1 MDARTQ
7 NNKEKKKMRQF
18 RGKFTLIE
26 LLVVIAIIAILAAL
40 LLPALNSAKDKVRT
54 VSCKSNQR
62 QLGYCLLNY
71 AGDNKEWGPYTKVN
85 TTHVQYMYYWSMGLE
100 DYIPY
105 SKVPGVTG
113 RAGSR
118 FYKLAV
124 CPGDLYKS
132 GQAIK
137 YPGYYDQRIYSSYN
151 LVFGIASRTS
161 MDGWYGWIPN
171 YPVPA
176 GMKKLYPCPSLNFCG
191 KGTTRDGKTGKSG
204 TVQQPSLQPLLA
216 DRYSLLGYMPS
227 LEKIR
232 PLAHKKAMNILFAD
246 GHVGYWSGKGGEYDM
261 PLHENNRIRF

>member
-40 LLPALNSAKDKVRT
+40 LLPALNSTKDKVRT

-113 RAGSR
+113 RPGSR

-132 GQAIK
+132 GQVEK
-137 YPGYYDQRIYSSYN
+137 YPGYYNERIYSSYN
-151 LVFGIASRTS
+151 LVFGIASRIT

-176 GMKKLYPCPSLNFCG
+176 GMKKLFPCPSLNFCG
-191 KGTTRDGKTGKSG
+191 KGVTRDGKTGKSG